1 MITLSSIY
9 VKIQMQPAGSFAIY
23 GETEDANAVPGSML
37 RKLLF
42 AWHERSFYGTQLE
55 VMRIS
60 QGDAVVVSPAMAMEY
75 LCSPGVLLH
84 GRVSW
89 EDGFVELQKG
99 ARFLNEAIVA
109 GWYLPSYELWREG
122 RNGWKLRVPAE
133 HVERFG
139 ELCNGAFPESFWK
152 RWFSQIVEELL
163 ETDTDFELV
172 SVWKGVLQA
181 NRLLQ
186 VNDIGF
192 EALLS
197 ESSWMKEED
206 WLLAIGWTDDDM
218 PYRICVQLVEPY
230 AETYVDGTTTAKD
243 NAADWRLRF
252 IAQDRRD
259 ANRFVE
265 FSSTGN
271 VLIGEIPVA
280 WQSDIAD
287 KLQEQVNRILRML
300 PELES
305 AFQPGKIIE
314 QLSDDEAWTFLTE
327 SSLQLVAAGIS
338 VFLPSWWEEIQKM
351 SRPQLKAKIKS
362 SVGSTR
368 KAMFGMDQIM
378 QFDWRVALGGIDLS
392 EEEFGQLALE
402 KKRLIYIRG
411 KWVQL
416 DPVYLEQ
423 IRQAMKQIERK
434 KGLSFRDV
442 LEMHLG
448 DGEEGLA
455 ADSDDQRGTV
465 NVKVELNSYLRALMK
480 QLGQTQS
487 IPLIERIEGLQA
499 ELRPYQVQGVS
510 WLLFLR
516 NLGLGGCLA
525 DDMGLGKTIQFI
537 GYLLKVKEQSGEGAR
552 STVNSRLKSTSDS
565 GFKADS
571 KSRPSLLICPTSVLG
586 NWQKELARFAPTLQI
601 QFHYGAQ
608 RAKGEAFE
616 ASLGD
621 ADLVITSY
629 TLAQLDEEELSSV
642 TWDTLC
648 LDEAQN
654 IKNAYTKQSQAI
666 RKLEAGQRIAL
677 TGTPIENRL
686 TELWSIFDFVNP
698 GYLGTLTHFNR
709 QYVGPIEKNGDG
721 AKELTARVQRLIR
734 PFLLRRL
741 KKDPAI
747 QLDLPDKY
755 EGKAYVRLTMEQ
767 GALYEN
773 VVQSLMEKIEESHGI
788 EKKGLILTS
797 LMRLK
802 QICDHPGLFL
812 RGFGG
817 AGVRAGAKVSVKAVA
832 KAGAK
837 AGAKADEK
845 ADEKADAKASAK
857 ADEKADAKASV
868 VEKDGRGAL
877 AAAVDVRA
885 RSAKLERLVE
895 MIDELRS
902 EGGSCLIFTQ
912 FVEMG
917 HLLQA
922 TLAQAL
928 GEPVQFLHGGVSAVK
943 RDAMIARFQDATLL
957 AEERCHIFILS
968 LKAGGTGLNLTAA
981 NHVFHYD
988 RWWNPAVENQATDR
1002 AFRIGQ
1008 KRNVQVHKF
1017 ITLGTLE
1024 ERIDEMIE
1032 RKRGLSD
1039 QIVGTGENW
1048 VTEMSTSELR
1058 ELFALRRE
1066 WMEK

>member
-1 MITLSSIY
+1 MMTLSPIHMR
-9 VKIQMQPAGSFAIY
+9 IQRLASGSFALY
-23 GETEDANAVPGSML
+23 GETEEANEVPAYVL
-37 RKLLF
+37 RKQLF
-42 AWHERSFYGTQLE
+42 AWHERSFYGTRLE
-55 VMRIS
+55 VTRIPY
-60 QGDAVVVSPAMAMEY
+60 GDAIVLSPAMALDY
-75 LCSPGVLLH
+75 LRDPGVLLH
-84 GRVSW
+84 SRLTW
-89 EDGFVELQKG
+89 EDGFTELQKG
-99 ARFLNEAIVA
+99 ALFLSEAIDG
-109 GWYLPSYELWREG
+109 GWYLPSYELWRVGE
-122 RNGWKLRVPAE
+122 NGWKFRVPVGQ
-133 HVERFG
+133 VEKFG
-139 ELCNGAFPESFWK
+139 ELCNWAFPESFWQ
-152 RWFSQIVEELL
+152 RWFSRIVEELL
-163 ETDTDFELV
+163 VTDSDFGLAR
-172 SVWKGVLQA
+172 VWEGLLQA
-181 NRLLQ
+181 NRLLR
-186 VNDIGF
+186 VNEPGF
-192 EALLS
+192 EDLLS
-197 ESSWMKEED
+197 ESVWMQEED
-206 WLLAIGWTDDDM
+206 WLLAIGWIQDDA

-259 ANRFVE
+259 ANRIVE

-271 VLIGEIPVA
+271 LLVGEIPLA

-287 KLQEQVNRILRML
+287 KLHEQTKRILRML

-305 AFQPGKIIE
+305 AYQPGKIIE

-327 SSLQLVAAGIS
+327 SSLQLVEAGIS

-351 SRPQLKAKIKS
+351 RRPQLKAKIKS
-362 SVGSTR
+362 SVGTTR

-378 QFDWRVALGGIDLS
+378 QFDWRVALGGVDLS
-392 EEEFGQLALE
+392 EEEFGQMALE

-416 DPVYLEQ
+416 DPAYVEQ
-423 IRQAMKQIERK
+423 IRDVMKQVERK

-442 LEMHLG
+442 LEMHLLE
-448 DGEEGLA
+448 GEEGLA
-455 ADSDDQRGTV
+455 ADSDDQGRAVG
-465 NVKVELNSYLRALMK
+465 VKVELNSHLRGLMK
-480 QLGQTQS
+480 QLGQTKS
-487 IPLIERIEGLQA
+487 IPLVERIVGLHA

-516 NLGLGGCLA
+516 NMGLGGCLA

-537 GYLLKVKEQSGEGAR
+537 AYLLKVREQRDGGSEAEAK
-552 STVNSRLKSTSDS
+552 SNSKLS
-565 GFKADS
+565 S
-571 KSRPSLLICPTSVLG
+571 KPSLLICPTSVLG

-601 QFHYGAQ
+601 QLHYGAQ

-629 TLAQLDEEELSSV
+629 NLAQLDEEELSSV
-642 TWDTLC
+642 SWDTLC

-654 IKNAYTKQSQAI
+654 IKNVYTKQSQAI

-721 AKELTARVQRLIR
+721 AKELTTRVQRLIR

-755 EGKAYVRLTMEQ
+755 EGKAYVRLTTEQ

-773 VVQSLMEKIEESHGI
+773 VVQSLMEKIEDSSGM

-797 LMRLK
+797 LMKLK

-812 RGFGG
+812 REIGG
-817 AGVRAGAKVSVKAVA
+817 AGVIAGVRAGVRAGTKAGSNA
-832 KAGAK
+832 GTKAGAK
-837 AGAKADEK
+837 AKE
-845 ADEKADAKASAK
+845 
-857 ADEKADAKASV
+857 
-868 VEKDGRGAL
+868 GRGAL
-877 AAAVDVRA
+877 AAAADGRT

-928 GEPVQFLHGGVSAVK
+928 GEPVQFLHGGISAVK
-943 RDAMIARFQDATLL
+943 RDAMIARFQDATLP

-1008 KRNVQVHKF
+1008 TRNVQVHKF
-1017 ITLGTLE
+1017 VTLGTLE

-1032 RKRGLSD
+1032 RKQGLSD

-1058 ELFALRRE
+1058 ELFVLRRE
-1066 WMEK
+1066 WIEK

>member
-1 MITLSSIY
+1 MMTLSPIHMRIRRLAS
-9 VKIQMQPAGSFAIY
+9 GSFALY
-23 GETEDANAVPGSML
+23 GETEQANEVPGYML

-55 VMRIS
+55 VTRIPY
-60 QGDAVVVSPAMAMEY
+60 GDAIELSPVMALDY
-75 LCSPGVLLH
+75 LRAPGVLLH
-84 GRVSW
+84 SSLTW
-89 EDGFVELQKG
+89 EEGFTELQKG
-99 ARFLNEAIVA
+99 AHFLSEAIDA
-109 GWYLPSYELWREG
+109 RWYLPSYELWREG
-122 RNGWKLRVPAE
+122 KSGWKFRVPVGQ
-133 HVERFG
+133 VERFR
-139 ELCNGAFPESFWK
+139 ELCNGDFPEIFWQS
-152 RWFSQIVEELL
+152 WFSKIVEEML
-163 ETDTDFELV
+163 ETDADFELSPGWNGLV
-172 SVWKGVLQA
+172 QEHK
-181 NRLLQ
+181 LLQ
-186 VNDIGF
+186 VNARGF
-192 EALLS
+192 NVLLS
-197 ESSWMKEED
+197 ESSWMQEED
-206 WLLAIGWTDDDM
+206 WLLAIGWTHGDDT

-252 IAQDRRD
+252 IAQDHRD

-271 VLIGEIPVA
+271 VLVGEIPLA

-287 KLQEQVNRILRML
+287 KLHEQTKRILRML

-305 AFQPGKIIE
+305 AYQPGKIIE
-314 QLSDDEAWTFLTE
+314 QLSDDAAWTFLTE
-327 SSLQLVAAGIS
+327 SSMQLVAAGIS

-351 SRPQLKAKIKS
+351 RRPQLKAKIKS

-368 KAMFGMDQIM
+368 KAMFGMDQII
-378 QFDWRVALGGIDLS
+378 QFDWRVALGGIDLT
-392 EEEFGQLALE
+392 EEEFGQMALE

-416 DPVYLEQ
+416 DPAYLEQ
-423 IRQAMKQIERK
+423 IRDTMKQVERK

-442 LEMHLG
+442 LEMHLSES
-448 DGEEGLA
+448 EETLA
-455 ADSDDQRGTV
+455 ADSDEKDKAV
-465 NVKVELNSYLRALMK
+465 DVKVELNSHLRGLMK
-480 QLGQTQS
+480 QLGQTKS
-487 IPLIERIEGLQA
+487 IPLVERIDGLHA

-516 NLGLGGCLA
+516 NMGLGGCLA

-537 GYLLKVKEQSGEGAR
+537 AYLLKVREQGKTEEK
-552 STVNSRLKSTSDS
+552 LKS
-565 GFKADS
+565 K
-571 KSRPSLLICPTSVLG
+571 PSLLICPTSVLG

-601 QFHYGAQ
+601 QLHYGAQ

-721 AKELTARVQRLIR
+721 AKELTGRVQRLIR

-755 EGKAYVRLTMEQ
+755 EGKAYVRLTTEQ

-773 VVQSLMEKIEESHGI
+773 VVQSLMEKIEDSSGI

-797 LMRLK
+797 LMKLK

-812 RGFGG
+812 KEIGG
-817 AGVRAGAKVSVKAVA
+817 ASAS
-832 KAGAK
+832 AGAK
-837 AGAKADEK
+837 AKE
-845 ADEKADAKASAK
+845 
-857 ADEKADAKASV
+857 
-868 VEKDGRGAL
+868 GRGAL

-928 GEPVQFLHGGVSAVK
+928 GEPVQFLHGGVSKAK
-943 RDAMIARFQDATLL
+943 RDAMIARFQDATLP

-1008 KRNVQVHKF
+1008 TRNVLVHKF
-1017 ITLGTLE
+1017 VTLGTLE
-1024 ERIDEMIE
+1024 ERIDEMIG
-1032 RKRGLSD
+1032 RKQGLSD

>member
-1 MITLSSIY
+1 MMTLAPIHMR
-9 VKIQMQPAGSFAIY
+9 IQRLPSGSFALY
-23 GETEDANAVPGSML
+23 GETEQANAVPGYML

-42 AWHERSFYGTQLE
+42 AWHERSFYGTGLE
-55 VMRIS
+55 VTRIPY
-60 QGDAVVVSPAMAMEY
+60 GDAIVLSPAMALDY
-75 LCSPGVLLH
+75 LRAPGVLLH
-84 GRVSW
+84 SSLTW
-89 EDGFVELQKG
+89 EDGFMELQKG
-99 ARFLNEAIVA
+99 ANFLSEAIDA

-122 RNGWKLRVPAE
+122 KNGWKFKGPVGQA
-133 HVERFG
+133 ERFR
-139 ELCNGAFPESFWK
+139 ELCDGAFPESFWQ

-163 ETDTDFELV
+163 ETEADFELTSLWNGLV
-172 SVWKGVLQA
+172 QEHE
-181 NRLLQ
+181 LLQ
-186 VNDIGF
+186 VNARGF

-197 ESSWMKEED
+197 ESSWMQEED
-206 WLLAIGWTDDDM
+206 WLLAIGWTHDDDA

-271 VLIGEIPVA
+271 VLVGDIPLA

-287 KLQEQVNRILRML
+287 HLQEQTKRILRML

-305 AFQPGKIIE
+305 AYQPGKIIE
-314 QLSDDEAWTFLTE
+314 QLSDEAAWTFLTE

-351 SRPQLKAKIKS
+351 GRPQLKAKIKS

-378 QFDWRVALGGIDLS
+378 QFDWRVALGGVDLS
-392 EEEFGQLALE
+392 EEEFGRLALE

-416 DPVYLEQ
+416 DPAYLEQ
-423 IRQAMKQIERK
+423 IRDAMKQVERK

-442 LEMHLG
+442 LEMHLSE
-448 DGEEGLA
+448 GEETLA
-455 ADSDDQRGTV
+455 ADSDEKDKAV
-465 NVKVELNSYLRALMK
+465 DVKVELNSHLRGLMK
-480 QLGQTQS
+480 QLGQTKS
-487 IPLIERIEGLQA
+487 IPLVERIDGLHA

-516 NLGLGGCLA
+516 NMGLGGCLA

-537 GYLLKVKEQSGEGAR
+537 AYLLKVREQRKTEEKLTGDSR
-552 STVNSRLKSTSDS
+552 SKSKSDFGSKSMSDS
-565 GFKADS
+565 RRK
-571 KSRPSLLICPTSVLG
+571 PSLLICPTSVLG

-601 QFHYGAQ
+601 QLHYGAQ

-616 ASLGD
+616 ASIGD

-755 EGKAYVRLTMEQ
+755 EGKAFVRLTTEQ

-773 VVQSLMEKIEESHGI
+773 VVQSLMEKIEESSGI

-797 LMRLK
+797 LMKLK

-812 RGFGG
+812 KEIGG
-817 AGVRAGAKVSVKAVA
+817 AGARAGVKAGVKA
-832 KAGAK
+832 GVSAGTKAGAK
-837 AGAKADEK
+837 AEG
-845 ADEKADAKASAK
+845 
-857 ADEKADAKASV
+857 
-868 VEKDGRGAL
+868 GRGAL
-877 AAAVDVRA
+877 SAAEMRT

-922 TLAQAL
+922 TLVQAL
-928 GEPVQFLHGGVSAVK
+928 GEPVQFLHGGISAVK
-943 RDAMIARFQDATLL
+943 RDAMIARFQDTTLP

-1008 KRNVQVHKF
+1008 TRNVQVHKF
-1017 ITLGTLE
+1017 VTLGTLE

-1032 RKRGLSD
+1032 RKQGLSD

-1048 VTEMSTSELR
+1048 VTEMSTSELC

-1066 WMEK
+1066 WIEK

>member
-1 MITLSSIY
+1 MMTLAPIHMR
-9 VKIQMQPAGSFAIY
+9 IQRLPSGSFALY
-23 GETEDANAVPGSML
+23 GETEQANAVPGYML

-42 AWHERSFYGTQLE
+42 AWHERSFYGTGLE
-55 VMRIS
+55 VTRIPY
-60 QGDAVVVSPAMAMEY
+60 GDAIVLSPVMALDY
-75 LCSPGVLLH
+75 LRAPGVLLH
-84 GRVSW
+84 SSLTW
-89 EDGFVELQKG
+89 EEGFTELQKG
-99 ARFLNEAIVA
+99 AHFLSEAIDA
-109 GWYLPSYELWREG
+109 GWYLPSYELWRAG
-122 RNGWKLRVPAE
+122 KNGWKFNVPVGQA
-133 HVERFG
+133 ERFR
-139 ELCNGAFPESFWK
+139 ELCDGAFPESFWQS
-152 RWFSQIVEELL
+152 WFSRIVEELL
-163 ETDTDFELV
+163 ETDADFELAP
-172 SVWKGVLQA
+172 VWNGLVQA

-186 VNDIGF
+186 VNVRGF
-192 EALLS
+192 EALLL

-206 WLLAIGWTDDDM
+206 WLLAIGWTHEDDA

-252 IAQDRRD
+252 IAQDRKD

-271 VLIGEIPVA
+271 VLVGEIPIA

-287 KLQEQVNRILRML
+287 SLQEQTKRILRML

-305 AFQPGKIIE
+305 AYQPGKIIE
-314 QLSDDEAWTFLTE
+314 QLSDEGAWTFLTE

-351 SRPQLKAKIKS
+351 GRPQLKAKIKS

-416 DPVYLEQ
+416 DPAYLEQ
-423 IRQAMKQIERK
+423 IRDAMKQVERK

-442 LEMHLG
+442 LEMHLSE
-448 DGEEGLA
+448 DEEGRAEEGDERAKPLE
-455 ADSDDQRGTV
+455 
-465 NVKVELNSYLRALMK
+465 VKVELNSHMRGLMK
-480 QLGQTQS
+480 QLSQTKS
-487 IPLIERIEGLQA
+487 IPHVGNIEGLCA

-516 NLGLGGCLA
+516 NMGLGGCLA

-537 GYLLKVKEQSGEGAR
+537 AYLLKVREQGETEVRLTGD
-552 STVNSRLKSTSDS
+552 SR
-565 GFKADS
+565 S
-571 KSRPSLLICPTSVLG
+571 KSKSDIGSRSMSDFRSKPSLLICPTSVLG
-586 NWQKELARFAPTLQI
+586 NWQKELARFAPTLRI
-601 QFHYGAQ
+601 QLHYGAQ
-608 RAKGEAFE
+608 RAKGESFQ

-629 TLAQLDEEELSSV
+629 TLAQLDEEELSSI

-721 AKELTARVQRLIR
+721 AKELTGRVQRLIR

-755 EGKAYVRLTMEQ
+755 EGKAYVRLTTEQ

-773 VVQSLMEKIEESHGI
+773 VVQSLMERIEDSSGI

-797 LMRLK
+797 LMKLK

-812 RGFGG
+812 KEIGG
-817 AGVRAGAKVSVKAVA
+817 
-832 KAGAK
+832 AGAK
-837 AGAKADEK
+837 AGTRAGAKTGARAGAKAKE
-845 ADEKADAKASAK
+845 
-857 ADEKADAKASV
+857 
-868 VEKDGRGAL
+868 GRGAL
-877 AAAVDVRA
+877 AAAADVRT

-917 HLLQA
+917 HLLQN

-928 GEPVQFLHGGVSAVK
+928 GEPVQFLHGGISAMK
-943 RDAMIARFQDATLL
+943 RDAMIARFQDATLP

-1008 KRNVQVHKF
+1008 TRNVQVHKF
-1017 ITLGTLE
+1017 VTLGTLE

-1032 RKRGLSD
+1032 RKQGLSD
-1039 QIVGTGENW
+1039 QIVGTAENW

-1066 WMEK
+1066 WIEK

>member
-1 MITLSSIY
+1 MY
-9 VKIQMQPAGSFAIY
+9 MKIQRLPSGSFALY
-23 GETEDANAVPGSML
+23 GETEEANALPAHLL

-55 VMRIS
+55 VTRIAY
-60 QGDAVVVSPAMAMEY
+60 GDAIVLSPAMALDY
-75 LCSPGVLLH
+75 LREPGVLLH
-84 GRVSW
+84 SRLSW
-89 EDGFVELQKG
+89 EDGFTVLQKG
-99 ARFLNEAIVA
+99 AVLLGEALEA
-109 GWYLPSYELWREG
+109 GWYVPSYELWLKGET
-122 RNGWKLRVPAE
+122 GWEMRLPAGQQQRLTE
-133 HVERFG
+133 LISG
-139 ELCNGAFPESFWK
+139 EFPASLWQG
-152 RWFSQIVEELL
+152 WFSSIVEELL
-163 ETDTDFELV
+163 GTDTEFELTQT
-172 SVWKGVLQA
+172 WPGKLQA
-181 NRLLQ
+181 HRLLR
-186 VNDIGF
+186 VDDPGF
-192 EALLS
+192 EAIQA
-197 ESSWMKEED
+197 EAAWMQEAD
-206 WLLAIGWTDDDM
+206 WLFAIGWEQDDA

-252 IAQDRRD
+252 IAQDRSD
-259 ANRFVE
+259 VNRFVE
-265 FSSTGN
+265 FSTTGN
-271 VLIGEIPVA
+271 VLVGAVPAAWRDDIG
-280 WQSDIAD
+280 D
-287 KLQEQVNRILRML
+287 KLMEQAKRFLRIL

-305 AFQPGKIIE
+305 TFQPGKIME
-314 QLSDDEAWTFLTE
+314 QLSDDQAWTFLTE

-351 SRPQLKAKIKS
+351 RPQLKAKLKS
-362 SVGSTR
+362 SVGQAR

-378 QFDWRVALGGIDLS
+378 QFDWRVALGGVDLS
-392 EEEFGQLALE
+392 EDEFMQMALD
-402 KKRLIYIRG
+402 KKRLIYMRG

-416 DPVYLEQ
+416 DPAYLEQ
-423 IRQAMKQIERK
+423 IKDAMKQVEKK

-442 LEMHLG
+442 LELHLLESDEENASDEEVG
-448 DGEEGLA
+448 DA
-455 ADSDDQRGTV
+455 KQDSLKIR
-465 NVKVELNSYLRALMK
+465 VELNSNLRGLMK
-480 QLGQTQS
+480 QLNQTKS
-487 IPLIERIEGLQA
+487 IPLVGRMEELQA

-516 NLGLGGCLA
+516 GFGLGGCLA

-537 GYLLKVKEQSGEGAR
+537 AYLLRVREENK
-552 STVNSRLKSTSDS
+552 TNSK
-565 GFKADS
+565 
-571 KSRPSLLICPTSVLG
+571 PSLLICPTSVLG
-586 NWQKELARFAPTLQI
+586 NWQKEIARFAPTLKI
-601 QFHYGAQ
+601 HLHYGAQ
-608 RAKGEAFE
+608 RAKGEAFT
-616 ASLGD
+616 ASLEEV
-621 ADLVITSY
+621 DLVITSY
-629 TLAQLDEEELSSV
+629 NLAQLDEEELTAV

-666 RKLEAGQRIAL
+666 RKFTAGHRIAL

-698 GYLGTLTHFNR
+698 GYLGTLTAFNR

-721 AKELTARVQRLIR
+721 ARELTSRVQRLIR
-734 PFLLRRL
+734 PFLLRRV

-755 EGKAYVRLTMEQ
+755 EGKAYVRLTPEQ

-773 VVQSLMEKIEESHGI
+773 VVQNLMEKLEVMGRDQKKNSLNEVGTRENMSGI
-788 EKKGLILTS
+788 EKKGLILTA
-797 LMRLK
+797 LMKLK

-812 RGFGG
+812 KDGVGVVARASRGAEARTEGSKGG
-817 AGVRAGAKVSVKAVA
+817 RAGTGTGANAGVSAEADGRAQ
-832 KAGAK
+832 
-837 AGAKADEK
+837 
-845 ADEKADAKASAK
+845 
-857 ADEKADAKASV
+857 
-868 VEKDGRGAL
+868 RGAL
-877 AAAVDVRA
+877 VAAGGRA

-922 TLAQAL
+922 ALGQAL
-928 GEPVQFLHGGVSAVK
+928 SEPVQFLHGGVSKAK
-943 RDAMIARFQDATLL
+943 RDAMVARFQNETLP

-1008 KRNVQVHKF
+1008 TRNVQVHKF
-1017 ITLGTLE
+1017 VTLGTLE
-1024 ERIDEMIE
+1024 ERIDEMIG
-1032 RKRGLSD
+1032 RKQGLSD
-1039 QIVGTGENW
+1039 QIVGSGENW

-1058 ELFALRRE
+1058 ELFALRRD
-1066 WMEK
+1066 WIEK

>member
-1 MITLSSIY
+1 MMTLAPIHLR
-9 VKIQMQPAGSFAIY
+9 IQRLPSGSFAVY
-23 GETEDANAVPGSML
+23 GETEQANMVPGYIL

-42 AWHERSFYGTQLE
+42 AWHERSFYGTGLE
-55 VMRIS
+55 VTRIPY
-60 QGDAVVVSPAMAMEY
+60 GDAIELSPVMALDY
-75 LCSPGVLLH
+75 LRAPGVLLH
-84 GRVSW
+84 SRLTW
-89 EDGFVELQKG
+89 EEGFTELQKG
-99 ARFLNEAIVA
+99 AIFLSEAIDA

-122 RNGWKLRVPAE
+122 KTGWKLRVPTG
-133 HVERFG
+133 HVERFR
-139 ELCNGAFPESFWK
+139 ELCNGAFQESFWQS
-152 RWFSQIVEELL
+152 WFSRIVEELL
-163 ETDTDFELV
+163 ETDVDFALSPVWNGLV
-172 SVWKGVLQA
+172 QA
-181 NRLLQ
+181 HRLLQ
-186 VNDIGF
+186 VNARGF
-192 EALLS
+192 DAVLS
-197 ESSWMKEED
+197 EASWMKEED
-206 WLLAIGWTDDDM
+206 WLLAIGWTDDDDT

-271 VLIGEIPVA
+271 VLVGEIPLA

-287 KLQEQVNRILRML
+287 KLYEQTKRVLRML

-305 AFQPGKIIE
+305 AYQPGKIID
-314 QLSDDEAWTFLTE
+314 QLSDEAAWTFLIE

-368 KAMFGMDQIM
+368 KAMFGMDQIV
-378 QFDWRVALGGIDLS
+378 QFDWRVALGGVDLS

-416 DPVYLEQ
+416 DPAYLEQ
-423 IRQAMKQIERK
+423 IRDAMKQVERK

-442 LEMHLG
+442 LEMHLLE
-448 DGEEGLA
+448 DEEGIA
-455 ADSDDQRGTV
+455 AEGDERAKPLE
-465 NVKVELNSYLRALMK
+465 VKVELNSHLRGLLK
-480 QLGQTQS
+480 QLGQTKS
-487 IPLIERIEGLQA
+487 IPLVANIEGLCA
-499 ELRPYQVQGVS
+499 ELRLYQVQGVS

-516 NLGLGGCLA
+516 NMGLGGCLA

-537 GYLLKVKEQSGEGAR
+537 AYLLKVKEQRGAR
-552 STVNSRLKSTSDS
+552 TEAGERSEAGAEAGAVTKP
-565 GFKADS
+565 KS
-571 KSRPSLLICPTSVLG
+571 KSKSKSKPSLLICPTSVLG
-586 NWQKELARFAPTLQI
+586 NWQKELTRFAPSLQI
-601 QFHYGAQ
+601 QLHYGAQ

-629 TLAQLDEEELSSV
+629 NLAQLDEEELSSV

-654 IKNAYTKQSQAI
+654 IKNVYTKQSQAI
-666 RKLEAGQRIAL
+666 RKLEASQRIAL

-721 AKELTARVQRLIR
+721 AKELTERVQRLIR

-755 EGKAYVRLTMEQ
+755 EGRAFVRLTTEQ

-773 VVQSLMEKIEESHGI
+773 VVQSLMEKIEDTSGI

-797 LMRLK
+797 LMKLK

-812 RGFGG
+812 KEIGGAGARGG
-817 AGVRAGAKVSVKAVA
+817 AGVS
-832 KAGAK
+832 
-837 AGAKADEK
+837 
-845 ADEKADAKASAK
+845 ASAS
-857 ADEKADAKASV
+857 AGVRASASTSASESARASV
-868 VEKDGRGAL
+868 RAKERRGAL
-877 AAAVDVRA
+877 AAAAEVTA

-928 GEPVQFLHGGVSAVK
+928 GEPVQFLHGGISAVK
-943 RDAMIARFQDATLL
+943 RDAMIARFQDATLP

-1008 KRNVQVHKF
+1008 TRNVQVHKF
-1017 ITLGTLE
+1017 VTLGTLE

-1032 RKRGLSD
+1032 RKQGLSD

-1066 WMEK
+1066 WIEK

>member
-1 MITLSSIY
+1 MMTLSPIHMRIRRLAS
-9 VKIQMQPAGSFAIY
+9 GSFALY
-23 GETEDANAVPGSML
+23 GETEQANEVPGYML

-55 VMRIS
+55 VTRIPY
-60 QGDAVVVSPAMAMEY
+60 GDAILLSPVMALDY
-75 LCSPGVLLH
+75 LRAPGVLLH
-84 GRVSW
+84 SSLTW
-89 EDGFVELQKG
+89 EEGFEELQKG
-99 ARFLNEAIVA
+99 AHFLSEAIDA
-109 GWYLPSYELWREG
+109 RWYLPSYELWREG
-122 RNGWKLRVPAE
+122 KSGWKFRVPVGQ
-133 HVERFG
+133 VERFR
-139 ELCNGAFPESFWK
+139 ELCNGDFPEIFWQS
-152 RWFSQIVEELL
+152 WFSEIVEELL
-163 ETDTDFELV
+163 ETDADFELSPGWNGLV
-172 SVWKGVLQA
+172 QEHK
-181 NRLLQ
+181 LLQ
-186 VNDIGF
+186 VNARGF
-192 EALLS
+192 NVLLS
-197 ESSWMKEED
+197 ESSWMQEED
-206 WLLAIGWTDDDM
+206 WLLAIGWTHGDDT

-252 IAQDRRD
+252 IAQDHRD

-271 VLIGEIPVA
+271 VLVGEIPLA

-287 KLQEQVNRILRML
+287 KLHEQTKRILRML

-305 AFQPGKIIE
+305 AYQPGKIIE
-314 QLSDDEAWTFLTE
+314 QLSDDAAWTFLTE
-327 SSLQLVAAGIS
+327 SSMQLVAAGIS

-351 SRPQLKAKIKS
+351 RRPQLKAKIKS

-368 KAMFGMDQIM
+368 KAMFGMDQII
-378 QFDWRVALGGIDLS
+378 QFDWRVALGGIDLT
-392 EEEFGQLALE
+392 EEEFGQMALE

-416 DPVYLEQ
+416 DPAYLEQ
-423 IRQAMKQIERK
+423 IRDTMKQVERK

-442 LEMHLG
+442 LEMHLSES
-448 DGEEGLA
+448 EETLA
-455 ADSDDQRGTV
+455 ADSDEKDKAV
-465 NVKVELNSYLRALMK
+465 DVKVELNSHLRGLMK
-480 QLGQTQS
+480 QLGQTKS
-487 IPLIERIEGLQA
+487 IPLVERIDGLHA

-516 NLGLGGCLA
+516 NMGLGGCLA

-537 GYLLKVKEQSGEGAR
+537 AYLLKVREQGKTEEK
-552 STVNSRLKSTSDS
+552 LKS
-565 GFKADS
+565 K
-571 KSRPSLLICPTSVLG
+571 PSLLICPTSVLG

-601 QFHYGAQ
+601 QLHYGAQ

-686 TELWSIFDFVNP
+686 TELWSIFDYVNP

-721 AKELTARVQRLIR
+721 AKELTGRVQRLIR

-755 EGKAYVRLTMEQ
+755 EGKAYVRLTTEQ

-773 VVQSLMEKIEESHGI
+773 VVQSLMEKIEDSSGI

-797 LMRLK
+797 LMKLK

-812 RGFGG
+812 KEIGG
-817 AGVRAGAKVSVKAVA
+817 ASAS
-832 KAGAK
+832 AGAK
-837 AGAKADEK
+837 AKE
-845 ADEKADAKASAK
+845 
-857 ADEKADAKASV
+857 
-868 VEKDGRGAL
+868 GRGAL

-928 GEPVQFLHGGVSAVK
+928 GEPVQFLHGGVSKAK
-943 RDAMIARFQDATLL
+943 RDAMIARFQDATLP

-1008 KRNVQVHKF
+1008 TRNVLVHKF
-1017 ITLGTLE
+1017 VTLGTLE
-1024 ERIDEMIE
+1024 ERIDEMIG
-1032 RKRGLSD
+1032 RKQGLSD

>member
-1 MITLSSIY
+1 MMTLAPIHMR
-9 VKIQMQPAGSFAIY
+9 IQRLPSGSFALY
-23 GETEDANAVPGSML
+23 GETEQANAVPGYML
-37 RKLLF
+37 RKQLF
-42 AWHERSFYGTQLE
+42 AWHERSFYGTGLE
-55 VMRIS
+55 VTRIPY
-60 QGDAVVVSPAMAMEY
+60 GDAILLSPAMALDY
-75 LCSPGVLLH
+75 LRAPGVLLH
-84 GRVSW
+84 SSLTW
-89 EDGFVELQKG
+89 EDGFMELQKG
-99 ARFLNEAIVA
+99 ANFLSEAIDA

-122 RNGWKLRVPAE
+122 KNGWKFKGPVGQA
-133 HVERFG
+133 ERFK
-139 ELCNGAFPESFWK
+139 ELCDGAFPESFWQS
-152 RWFSQIVEELL
+152 WFSRVVEEML
-163 ETDTDFELV
+163 ETEADFELSSLWNGLV
-172 SVWKGVLQA
+172 QEHK
-181 NRLLQ
+181 LLQ
-186 VNDIGF
+186 VNARGF

-197 ESSWMKEED
+197 ESSWMQEED
-206 WLLAIGWTDDDM
+206 WLLAIGWTHDDDA

-271 VLIGEIPVA
+271 VLVGDIPLA

-287 KLQEQVNRILRML
+287 HLQEQTKRILRML

-305 AFQPGKIIE
+305 AYQPGKIIE
-314 QLSDDEAWTFLTE
+314 QLSDEAAWTFLTE

-351 SRPQLKAKIKS
+351 GRPQLKAKIKS

-378 QFDWRVALGGIDLS
+378 QFDWRVALGGVDLS

-416 DPVYLEQ
+416 DPAYLEQ
-423 IRQAMKQIERK
+423 IRDAMKQVERK

-442 LEMHLG
+442 LEMHLSE
-448 DGEEGLA
+448 GEETLA
-455 ADSDDQRGTV
+455 ADSDEKEKAVGI
-465 NVKVELNSYLRALMK
+465 KIELNTHLRGLMK
-480 QLGQTQS
+480 QLGQIKS
-487 IPLIERIEGLQA
+487 IPLVERIDGLHA

-516 NLGLGGCLA
+516 NMGLGSCLA

-537 GYLLKVKEQSGEGAR
+537 AYLLKVREQGKTEEK
-552 STVNSRLKSTSDS
+552 LKS
-565 GFKADS
+565 K
-571 KSRPSLLICPTSVLG
+571 PSLLICPTSVLG

-601 QFHYGAQ
+601 QLHYGAQ

-616 ASLGD
+616 ASIGD

-654 IKNAYTKQSQAI
+654 IKNAYSKQSQAI

-755 EGKAYVRLTMEQ
+755 EGKAFVRLTTEQ

-773 VVQSLMEKIEESHGI
+773 VVQSLMEKIEESSGI

-797 LMRLK
+797 LMKLK

-812 RGFGG
+812 KEIDGAGAR
-817 AGVRAGAKVSVKAVA
+817 AGVRAGTKE
-832 KAGAK
+832 GAK
-837 AGAKADEK
+837 AKE
-845 ADEKADAKASAK
+845 
-857 ADEKADAKASV
+857 
-868 VEKDGRGAL
+868 GRGAL
-877 AAAVDVRA
+877 AAAEMRT

-922 TLAQAL
+922 TLVQAL
-928 GEPVQFLHGGVSAVK
+928 GEPVQFLHGGISAVK
-943 RDAMIARFQDATLL
+943 RDAMIARFQDTTLP

-1008 KRNVQVHKF
+1008 TRNVQVHKF
-1017 ITLGTLE
+1017 VTLGTLE

-1032 RKRGLSD
+1032 RKQDLSE

-1066 WMEK
+1066 WIEK

>member
-1 MITLSSIY
+1 MMTLAPIHMR
-9 VKIQMQPAGSFAIY
+9 IQRLPSGSFALY
-23 GETEDANAVPGSML
+23 GETEQANAVPGYML

-55 VMRIS
+55 VTRIPY
-60 QGDAVVVSPAMAMEY
+60 GDAIVLSPVMALDY
-75 LCSPGVLLH
+75 LRAPGVLLH
-84 GRVSW
+84 SSLTW
-89 EDGFVELQKG
+89 EEGFTELQKG
-99 ARFLNEAIVA
+99 AHFLSEAIDA
-109 GWYLPSYELWREG
+109 DWYLPSYDLWREG
-122 RNGWKLRVPAE
+122 RNGWKFKVQVGQA
-133 HVERFG
+133 ERFR
-139 ELCNGAFPESFWK
+139 ELCDGAFPESFWQ
-152 RWFSQIVEELL
+152 RWFSRIVEELL
-163 ETDTDFELV
+163 ETDADFELTP
-172 SVWKGVLQA
+172 VWNGLVQA

-186 VNDIGF
+186 VNARGF
-192 EALLS
+192 EALLL
-197 ESSWMKEED
+197 ESSWMQEED
-206 WLLAIGWTDDDM
+206 WLLAIGWTHDDDA

-252 IAQDRRD
+252 IAQDRKD

-271 VLIGEIPVA
+271 VLVGEIPLA

-287 KLQEQVNRILRML
+287 SLQEQTKRILRML

-305 AFQPGKIIE
+305 AYQPGKIIE
-314 QLSDDEAWTFLTE
+314 QMSDEAAWTFLTE

-351 SRPQLKAKIKS
+351 GRPQLKAKIKS

-378 QFDWRVALGGIDLS
+378 QFDWRVALGGVDLS

-416 DPVYLEQ
+416 DPAYLEQ
-423 IRQAMKQIERK
+423 IRDAMKQVERK

-442 LEMHLG
+442 LEMHLSE
-448 DGEEGLA
+448 DEEGRA
-455 ADSDDQRGTV
+455 AESDEKGKLV
-465 NVKVELNSYLRALMK
+465 EIKIELNTHLRGLMK
-480 QLGQTQS
+480 QLGQSKS
-487 IPLIERIEGLQA
+487 IQLVERIDGLHA

-516 NLGLGGCLA
+516 NMGLGGCLA

-537 GYLLKVKEQSGEGAR
+537 AYLLKVREQGE
-552 STVNSRLKSTSDS
+552 TETKIKS
-565 GFKADS
+565 K
-571 KSRPSLLICPTSVLG
+571 PSLLICPTSVLG

-601 QFHYGAQ
+601 QLHYGAQ

-616 ASLGD
+616 SSLGD

-666 RKLEAGQRIAL
+666 RKLEAAQRIAL

-721 AKELTARVQRLIR
+721 AKELTGRVQRLIR

-755 EGKAYVRLTMEQ
+755 EGRAFVRLTTEQ

-773 VVQSLMEKIEESHGI
+773 VVQSLMEKIEESSGI

-797 LMRLK
+797 LMKLK

-812 RGFGG
+812 KEIGG
-817 AGVRAGAKVSVKAVA
+817 AGVRAGAR
-832 KAGAK
+832 
-837 AGAKADEK
+837 E
-845 ADEKADAKASAK
+845 
-857 ADEKADAKASV
+857 
-868 VEKDGRGAL
+868 GRGAL
-877 AAAVDVRA
+877 TAAVDVRT

-928 GEPVQFLHGGVSAVK
+928 GEPVQFLHGGISAVK
-943 RDAMIARFQDATLL
+943 RDAMIARFQDATLP

-1008 KRNVQVHKF
+1008 TRNVQVHKF
-1017 ITLGTLE
+1017 VTLGTLE
-1024 ERIDEMIE
+1024 ERIDEMID
-1032 RKRGLSD
+1032 RKQGLSD

-1066 WMEK
+1066 WIEK

>member
-1 MITLSSIY
+1 MMTLAPIHMRIRRLPS
-9 VKIQMQPAGSFAIY
+9 GSFALY
-23 GETEDANAVPGSML
+23 GETEQANAVPGYML

-42 AWHERSFYGTQLE
+42 AWHERSFYGTGLE
-55 VMRIS
+55 VTRTPN
-60 QGDAVVVSPAMAMEY
+60 GDAIMLSPAMALDY
-75 LCSPGVLLH
+75 LLEPGVLLH
-84 GRVSW
+84 SSLTW
-89 EDGFVELQKG
+89 EDGFTELQKG
-99 ARFLNEAIVA
+99 ALFLNEAIEA

-122 RNGWKLRVPAE
+122 KNGWKFKVP
-133 HVERFG
+133 VGQTERFRD
-139 ELCNGAFPESFWK
+139 LCNGAFPESFWQS
-152 RWFSQIVEELL
+152 WFSRIVEEML
-163 ETDTDFELV
+163 ETEADFKLS
-172 SVWKGVLQA
+172 SVW
-181 NRLLQ
+181 NRLVQEHKLLQ
-186 VNDIGF
+186 VNARGF

-197 ESSWMKEED
+197 ESSWMQEED
-206 WLLAIGWTDDDM
+206 WLLAIGWTHDDDA

-230 AETYVDGTTTAKD
+230 AETYVDGTTTSKD

-252 IAQDRRD
+252 IAQDRKD

-271 VLIGEIPVA
+271 VLVGEIPLA

-287 KLQEQVNRILRML
+287 KIYEQTKRVLRML

-305 AFQPGKIIE
+305 AYQPGKIIE
-314 QLSDDEAWTFLTE
+314 QLSDEAAWTFLTE

-351 SRPQLKAKIKS
+351 GRPQLKAKIKS

-378 QFDWRVALGGIDLS
+378 QFDWRVALGGVDLS

-416 DPVYLEQ
+416 DPAYLEQ
-423 IRQAMKQIERK
+423 IRDAMKQVERK

-442 LEMHLG
+442 LEMHLSE
-448 DGEEGLA
+448 DEEGLA
-455 ADSDDQRGTV
+455 ADSDEKDKAV
-465 NVKVELNSYLRALMK
+465 EIKIELNTHLRGLMK
-480 QLGQTQS
+480 QLGQTKS
-487 IPLIERIEGLQA
+487 IPLVERIDGLHA

-516 NLGLGGCLA
+516 NMGLGGCLA

-537 GYLLKVKEQSGEGAR
+537 AYLLKVREQGETEVRLTGD
-552 STVNSRLKSTSDS
+552 SR
-565 GFKADS
+565 S
-571 KSRPSLLICPTSVLG
+571 KSKSGLRSKPSLLICPTSVLG

-601 QFHYGAQ
+601 QLHYGAQ
-608 RAKGEAFE
+608 RVKGEAFE

-721 AKELTARVQRLIR
+721 ANELTARVQRLIR

-755 EGKAYVRLTMEQ
+755 EGKAYVRLTTEQ

-773 VVQSLMEKIEESHGI
+773 VVQSLMEKIEESSGI

-797 LMRLK
+797 LMKLK

-812 RGFGG
+812 KEIGG
-817 AGVRAGAKVSVKAVA
+817 
-832 KAGAK
+832 AGAK
-837 AGAKADEK
+837 AGVRK
-845 ADEKADAKASAK
+845 
-857 ADEKADAKASV
+857 
-868 VEKDGRGAL
+868 GRRESKR
-877 AAAVDVRA
+877 RA
-885 RSAKLERLVE
+885 RRT
-895 MIDELRS
+895 R
-902 EGGSCLIFTQ
+902 
-912 FVEMG
+912 
-917 HLLQA
+917 
-922 TLAQAL
+922 
-928 GEPVQFLHGGVSAVK
+928 
-943 RDAMIARFQDATLL
+943 R
-957 AEERCHIFILS
+957 
-968 LKAGGTGLNLTAA
+968 
-981 NHVFHYD
+981 
-988 RWWNPAVENQATDR
+988 
-1002 AFRIGQ
+1002 
-1008 KRNVQVHKF
+1008 
-1017 ITLGTLE
+1017 
-1024 ERIDEMIE
+1024 
-1032 RKRGLSD
+1032 RG
-1039 QIVGTGENW
+1039 
-1048 VTEMSTSELR
+1048 
-1058 ELFALRRE
+1058 
-1066 WMEK
+1066 

>member
-1 MITLSSIY
+1 MMTLSPIY
-9 VKIQMQPAGSFAIY
+9 MRIQRLPSGSFALY
-23 GETEDANAVPGSML
+23 GETEQANEVPGYML

-55 VMRIS
+55 VTRIPY
-60 QGDAVVVSPAMAMEY
+60 GDAIVLSPVMALDY
-75 LCSPGVLLH
+75 LRAPGVLLH
-84 GRVSW
+84 SRLSW

-99 ARFLNEAIVA
+99 AVFLGEALDA

-122 RNGWKLRVPAE
+122 RNGWKLRVPVGQAGIFRE
-133 HVERFG
+133 ICSME
-139 ELCNGAFPESFWK
+139 FPESFWQS
-152 RWFSQIVEELL
+152 WFSHIVEEQLV
-163 ETDTDFELV
+163 TDLDFGLAREWNGL
-172 SVWKGVLQA
+172 LQA
-181 NRLLQ
+181 HRLLR
-186 VNDIGF
+186 VNESGF
-192 EALLS
+192 EALLA
-197 ESSWMKEED
+197 ETSWMHEED
-206 WLLAIGWTDDDM
+206 WLFAIGWAQDDT

-271 VLIGEIPVA
+271 VLTGQVPAA
-280 WQSDIAD
+280 WQDDIAD
-287 KLQEQVNRILRML
+287 KLQEQTRRILRML

-305 AFQPGKIIE
+305 AYQPGKIID
-314 QLSDDEAWTFLTE
+314 QLSDDEAWRFLTE

-368 KAMFGMDQIM
+368 KAMFGMDQIV
-378 QFDWRVALGGIDLS
+378 QFDWRVALGSVDLS
-392 EEEFGQLALE
+392 EEEFGHMALE
-402 KKRLIYIRG
+402 KKRLMYIRG

-416 DPVYLEQ
+416 DPAHLEQ
-423 IRQAMKQIERK
+423 IRDAMKQVERK
-434 KGLSFRDV
+434 RGLSFRDV
-442 LEMHLG
+442 LEMHLLEG
-448 DGEEGLA
+448 EDEKELAADGEEKKEA
-455 ADSDDQRGTV
+455 IQIR
-465 NVKVELNSYLRALMK
+465 VELNRNLSSLMK
-480 QLGQTQS
+480 QLNQTKS
-487 IPLIERIEGLQA
+487 IPLVENIEDLRA

-516 NLGLGGCLA
+516 SMGLGGCLA

-537 GYLLKVKEQSGEGAR
+537 AYLLKVKAQRVVGITSGAEAEAGA
-552 STVNSRLKSTSDS
+552 
-565 GFKADS
+565 KAEAEAEAKS
-571 KSRPSLLICPTSVLG
+571 KSKSKSKSKPSLLICPTSVLG
-586 NWQKELARFAPTLQI
+586 NWQMELARFAPTLQI
-601 QFHYGAQ
+601 HLHYGAQ

-629 TLAQLDEEELSSV
+629 TLAQLDEEELSGV

-654 IKNAYTKQSQAI
+654 VKNAYTKQSQAI

-721 AKELTARVQRLIR
+721 AKELTTRVQRLIR

-755 EGKAYVRLTMEQ
+755 EGKAYVRLTPEQ

-773 VVQSLMEKIEESHGI
+773 VVQSLMEQIEGTNRMEERPSGI
-788 EKKGLILTS
+788 EKKGLILAS
-797 LMRLK
+797 LMKLK

-812 RGFGG
+812 KE
-817 AGVRAGAKVSVKAVA
+817 AGLGTNTKA
-832 KAGAK
+832 KAGAP
-837 AGAKADEK
+837 AD
-845 ADEKADAKASAK
+845 S
-857 ADEKADAKASV
+857 
-868 VEKDGRGAL
+868 GAL
-877 AAAVDVRA
+877 VGIA

-928 GEPVQFLHGGVSAVK
+928 GEPVQFLHGGLSAAK
-943 RDAMIARFQDATLL
+943 RDAMIARFQDATLP

-1008 KRNVQVHKF
+1008 TRNVQVHKF
-1017 ITLGTLE
+1017 VTLGTLE

-1032 RKRGLSD
+1032 RKQGLSD

-1066 WMEK
+1066 WIEK

>member
-1 MITLSSIY
+1 MR
-9 VKIQMQPAGSFAIY
+9 IQRLPSGSFALY
-23 GETEDANAVPGSML
+23 GETEQANAVPGYML

-42 AWHERSFYGTQLE
+42 AWHERSFYGTGLE
-55 VMRIS
+55 VTRIPY
-60 QGDAVVVSPAMAMEY
+60 GDAILLSPAMALDY
-75 LCSPGVLLH
+75 LLEPGVLLH
-84 GRVSW
+84 SSLTW
-89 EDGFVELQKG
+89 EEGFTELQKG
-99 ARFLNEAIVA
+99 ANFLSEAIDA

-122 RNGWKLRVPAE
+122 KNGWKFKVPVGQA
-133 HVERFG
+133 ERFR
-139 ELCNGAFPESFWK
+139 ELCDGAFPESFWQS
-152 RWFSQIVEELL
+152 WFSRIVEEML
-163 ETDTDFELV
+163 ETEADFELSSLWNGLV
-172 SVWKGVLQA
+172 QEHK
-181 NRLLQ
+181 LLQ
-186 VNDIGF
+186 VNAQGF

-197 ESSWMKEED
+197 ESFWMQEED
-206 WLLAIGWTDDDM
+206 WLLAIGWIQDDA

-271 VLIGEIPVA
+271 ALVGYIPLA

-287 KLQEQVNRILRML
+287 HLHEQTKRILRML

-305 AFQPGKIIE
+305 DYQPGKIIE
-314 QLSDDEAWTFLTE
+314 QLSDEAAWTFLTE

-338 VFLPSWWEEIQKM
+338 IFLPSWWEEIQKM
-351 SRPQLKAKIKS
+351 GRPQLKAKIKS

-368 KAMFGMDQIM
+368 KAMFGMDQIV
-378 QFDWRVALGGIDLS
+378 QFDWRVALGGVDLS

-416 DPVYLEQ
+416 DPAHLEQ
-423 IRQAMKQIERK
+423 IRDAMKRVERK

-442 LEMHLG
+442 LEMHLTE
-448 DGEEGLA
+448 DDEGLA
-455 ADSDDQRGTV
+455 VEDDERAKPLEV
-465 NVKVELNSYLRALMK
+465 NIELNTHLRGLIK
-480 QLGQTQS
+480 QLVQTKP
-487 IPLIERIEGLQA
+487 IPLVERIDGLHA
-499 ELRPYQVQGVS
+499 ELRPYQVHGVS

-516 NLGLGGCLA
+516 SMGLGGCLA

-537 GYLLKVKEQSGEGAR
+537 AYLLKVKS
-552 STVNSRLKSTSDS
+552 N
-565 GFKADS
+565 S
-571 KSRPSLLICPTSVLG
+571 KSKPSLLICPTSVLG

-601 QFHYGAQ
+601 QLHYGAQ
-608 RAKGEAFE
+608 RAKGETFE

-629 TLAQLDEEELSSV
+629 NLAQLDEEELSSIS
-642 TWDTLC
+642 WDTLC

-721 AKELTARVQRLIR
+721 AMELKGRVQRLIR

-755 EGKAYVRLTMEQ
+755 EGRTFVRLTTEQ

-773 VVQSLMEKIEESHGI
+773 VVQSLMEKIEESSGI

-797 LMRLK
+797 LMKLK

-812 RGFGG
+812 KEIGG
-817 AGVRAGAKVSVKAVA
+817 AGAR
-832 KAGAK
+832 
-837 AGAKADEK
+837 ER
-845 ADEKADAKASAK
+845 
-857 ADEKADAKASV
+857 
-868 VEKDGRGAL
+868 RGAL
-877 AAAVDVRA
+877 VAAADVRA

-943 RDAMIARFQDATLL
+943 RDAMIARFQDATLP

-1008 KRNVQVHKF
+1008 TRNVQVHKF
-1017 ITLGTLE
+1017 VTLGTLE

-1032 RKRGLSD
+1032 RKQGLSD
-1039 QIVGTGENW
+1039 QIVDTGENW

-1066 WMEK
+1066 WIEK

>member
-1 MITLSSIY
+1 MMTLAPIHMR
-9 VKIQMQPAGSFAIY
+9 IQRLPSGSFALY
-23 GETEDANAVPGSML
+23 GETEQANAVPGYML

-42 AWHERSFYGTQLE
+42 AWHERSFYGTGLE
-55 VMRIS
+55 VTRIPY
-60 QGDAVVVSPAMAMEY
+60 GDAILLSPAMALDY
-75 LCSPGVLLH
+75 LLEPGVLLH
-84 GRVSW
+84 SSLTW
-89 EDGFVELQKG
+89 EEGFTELQKG
-99 ARFLNEAIVA
+99 ANFLSEAIDA

-122 RNGWKLRVPAE
+122 KNGWKFKVPVGQA
-133 HVERFG
+133 ERFR
-139 ELCNGAFPESFWK
+139 ELCDGAFPESFWQS
-152 RWFSQIVEELL
+152 WFSRIVEEML
-163 ETDTDFELV
+163 ETEADFELSSLWNGLV
-172 SVWKGVLQA
+172 QEHK
-181 NRLLQ
+181 LLQ
-186 VNDIGF
+186 VNAQGF

-197 ESSWMKEED
+197 ESFWMQEED
-206 WLLAIGWTDDDM
+206 WLLAIGWIQDDA

-271 VLIGEIPVA
+271 ALVGYIPLA

-287 KLQEQVNRILRML
+287 HLHEQTKRILRML

-305 AFQPGKIIE
+305 DYQPGKIIE
-314 QLSDDEAWTFLTE
+314 QLSDEAAWTFLTE

-338 VFLPSWWEEIQKM
+338 IFLPSWWEEIQKM
-351 SRPQLKAKIKS
+351 GRPQLKAKIKS

-368 KAMFGMDQIM
+368 KAMFGMDQIV
-378 QFDWRVALGGIDLS
+378 QFDWRVALGGVDLS

-416 DPVYLEQ
+416 DPAHLEQ
-423 IRQAMKQIERK
+423 IRDAMKRVERK

-442 LEMHLG
+442 LEMHLTE
-448 DGEEGLA
+448 DDEGLA
-455 ADSDDQRGTV
+455 VEDDERAKPLEV
-465 NVKVELNSYLRALMK
+465 NIELNTHLRGLIK
-480 QLGQTQS
+480 QLVQTKP
-487 IPLIERIEGLQA
+487 IPLVERIDGLHA
-499 ELRPYQVQGVS
+499 ELRPYQVHGVS

-516 NLGLGGCLA
+516 SMGLGGCLA

-537 GYLLKVKEQSGEGAR
+537 AYLLKVKS
-552 STVNSRLKSTSDS
+552 N
-565 GFKADS
+565 S
-571 KSRPSLLICPTSVLG
+571 KSKPSLLICPTSVLG

-601 QFHYGAQ
+601 QLHYGAQ
-608 RAKGEAFE
+608 RAKGETFE

-629 TLAQLDEEELSSV
+629 NLAQLDEEELSSIS
-642 TWDTLC
+642 WDTLC

-721 AKELTARVQRLIR
+721 AMELKGRVQRLIR

-755 EGKAYVRLTMEQ
+755 EGRTFVRLTTEQ

-773 VVQSLMEKIEESHGI
+773 VVQSLMEKIEESSGI

-797 LMRLK
+797 LMKLK

-812 RGFGG
+812 KEIGG
-817 AGVRAGAKVSVKAVA
+817 AGAR
-832 KAGAK
+832 
-837 AGAKADEK
+837 ER
-845 ADEKADAKASAK
+845 
-857 ADEKADAKASV
+857 
-868 VEKDGRGAL
+868 RGAL
-877 AAAVDVRA
+877 VAAADVRA

-943 RDAMIARFQDATLL
+943 RDAMIARFQDATLP

-1008 KRNVQVHKF
+1008 TRNVQVHKF
-1017 ITLGTLE
+1017 VTLGTLE

-1032 RKRGLSD
+1032 RKQGLSD
-1039 QIVGTGENW
+1039 QIVDTGENW

-1066 WMEK
+1066 WIEK

>member
-1 MITLSSIY
+1 MMTLSPIHMRIRRLAS
-9 VKIQMQPAGSFAIY
+9 GSFALY
-23 GETEDANAVPGSML
+23 GETEQANEVPGYML

-55 VMRIS
+55 VTRIPY
-60 QGDAVVVSPAMAMEY
+60 GDAILLSPVMALDY
-75 LCSPGVLLH
+75 LRAPGVLLH
-84 GRVSW
+84 SSLTW
-89 EDGFVELQKG
+89 EEGFEELQKG
-99 ARFLNEAIVA
+99 AHFLSEAIDA
-109 GWYLPSYELWREG
+109 RWYLPSYELWREG
-122 RNGWKLRVPAE
+122 KSGWKFRVPVGQ
-133 HVERFG
+133 VERFR
-139 ELCNGAFPESFWK
+139 ELCNGDFPEIFWQS
-152 RWFSQIVEELL
+152 WFSEIVEELL
-163 ETDTDFELV
+163 ETDADFELSPGWNGLV
-172 SVWKGVLQA
+172 QEHK
-181 NRLLQ
+181 LLQ
-186 VNDIGF
+186 VNARGF
-192 EALLS
+192 NVLLS
-197 ESSWMKEED
+197 ESSWMQEED
-206 WLLAIGWTDDDM
+206 WLLAIGWTHGDDT

-252 IAQDRRD
+252 IAQDHRD

-271 VLIGEIPVA
+271 VLVGEIPLA

-287 KLQEQVNRILRML
+287 KLHEQTKRILRML

-305 AFQPGKIIE
+305 AYQPGKIIE
-314 QLSDDEAWTFLTE
+314 QLSDDAAWTFLTE
-327 SSLQLVAAGIS
+327 SSMQLVAAGIS

-351 SRPQLKAKIKS
+351 RRPQLKAKIKS

-368 KAMFGMDQIM
+368 KAMFGMDQII
-378 QFDWRVALGGIDLS
+378 QFDWRVALGGIDLT
-392 EEEFGQLALE
+392 EEEFGQMALE

-416 DPVYLEQ
+416 DPAYLEQ
-423 IRQAMKQIERK
+423 IRDTMKQVERK

-442 LEMHLG
+442 LEMHLSES
-448 DGEEGLA
+448 EETLA
-455 ADSDDQRGTV
+455 ADSDEKDKAV
-465 NVKVELNSYLRALMK
+465 DVKVELNSHLRGLMK
-480 QLGQTQS
+480 QLGQTKS
-487 IPLIERIEGLQA
+487 IPLVERIDGLHA

-516 NLGLGGCLA
+516 NMGLGGCLA

-537 GYLLKVKEQSGEGAR
+537 AYLLKVREQGKTEEK
-552 STVNSRLKSTSDS
+552 LKS
-565 GFKADS
+565 K
-571 KSRPSLLICPTSVLG
+571 PSLLICPTSVLG

-601 QFHYGAQ
+601 QLHYGAQ

-686 TELWSIFDFVNP
+686 TELWSIFDYVNP

-721 AKELTARVQRLIR
+721 AKELTGRVQRLIR

-755 EGKAYVRLTMEQ
+755 EGKAYVRLTTEQ

-773 VVQSLMEKIEESHGI
+773 VVQSLMEKIEDSSGI

-797 LMRLK
+797 LMKLK

-812 RGFGG
+812 KEIGG
-817 AGVRAGAKVSVKAVA
+817 ASAS
-832 KAGAK
+832 AGAK
-837 AGAKADEK
+837 AKE
-845 ADEKADAKASAK
+845 
-857 ADEKADAKASV
+857 
-868 VEKDGRGAL
+868 GRGAL

-902 EGGSCLIFTQ
+902 EGGGCLVFTQ

-928 GEPVQFLHGGVSAVK
+928 GEPVQFLHGGVSKAK
-943 RDAMIARFQDATLL
+943 RDAMIARFQDATLP

-1008 KRNVQVHKF
+1008 TRNVLVHKF
-1017 ITLGTLE
+1017 VTLGTLE
-1024 ERIDEMIE
+1024 ERIDEMIG
-1032 RKRGLSD
+1032 RKQGLSD

-1058 ELFALRRE
+1058 ELLP
-1066 WMEK
+1066 

>member
-1 MITLSSIY
+1 MR
-9 VKIQMQPAGSFAIY
+9 IQRLASGSFALY
-23 GETEDANAVPGSML
+23 GETEQANEVPGYVL

-42 AWHERSFYGTQLE
+42 AWHERSFYGTRLE
-55 VMRIS
+55 VTRIPY
-60 QGDAVVVSPAMAMEY
+60 GDAIVLSPAMALDY
-75 LCSPGVLLH
+75 LRAPGLLLH
-84 GRVSW
+84 SRLTW
-89 EDGFVELQKG
+89 DEGFTELQKG
-99 ARFLNEAIVA
+99 AHFLNEAIDS
-109 GWYLPSYELWREG
+109 GWYVPSYELWLQGE
-122 RNGWKLRVPAE
+122 NGWKFRLPE
-133 HVERFG
+133 EQVERFG
-139 ELCNGAFPESFWK
+139 ELCNGAFPESFWQ
-152 RWFSQIVEELL
+152 RWFSRIVEELL
-163 ETDTDFELV
+163 ETDADFKLSLKWHGLV
-172 SVWKGVLQA
+172 QEH
-181 NRLLQ
+181 RLLQ
-186 VNDIGF
+186 VNAKGF
-192 EALLS
+192 EDLLT
-197 ESSWMKEED
+197 ESAWMQEED
-206 WLLAIGWTDDDM
+206 WLLAIGWIQDDA

-271 VLIGEIPVA
+271 VLTGLVPAA
-280 WQSDIAD
+280 WQNDISD
-287 KLQEQVNRILRML
+287 KLDEQTKRILRLL

-305 AFQPGKIIE
+305 VYQPGKIIE

-327 SSLQLVAAGIS
+327 SSLQLVEAGIS

-351 SRPQLKAKIKS
+351 GRPQLKAKIKS

-368 KAMFGMDQIM
+368 KAMFGMDQIV
-378 QFDWRVALGGIDLS
+378 QFDWRVALGGVDLS
-392 EEEFGQLALE
+392 EEEFAQLALE

-416 DPVYLEQ
+416 DPAHLEQ
-423 IRQAMKQIERK
+423 IRDTIRQVERK

-442 LEMHLG
+442 LEMHLSES
-448 DGEEGLA
+448 EEGIA
-455 ADSDDQRGTV
+455 ADSDEKDRIV
-465 NVKVELNSYLRALMK
+465 DVKVELNSHLRGLMK
-480 QLGQTQS
+480 QLGQTKS
-487 IPLIERIEGLQA
+487 IPLVERIDGLHA

-516 NLGLGGCLA
+516 SMGLGGCLA

-537 GYLLKVKEQSGEGAR
+537 AYLLKVREAGAK
-552 STVNSRLKSTSDS
+552 SSLNSESNPNPNSEII
-565 GFKADS
+565 S
-571 KSRPSLLICPTSVLG
+571 KSKPSLLICPTSVLG

-601 QFHYGAQ
+601 QLHYGAQ

-616 ASLGD
+616 ASLSD

-642 TWDTLC
+642 TWDSLC

-686 TELWSIFDFVNP
+686 TELWSIFDFANP

-721 AKELTARVQRLIR
+721 AKELTGRVQRLIR

-755 EGKAYVRLTMEQ
+755 EGKAYVRLTTEQ

-773 VVQSLMEKIEESHGI
+773 VVQSLMEKIEDSSGI

-797 LMRLK
+797 LMKLK

-812 RGFGG
+812 REIGG
-817 AGVRAGAKVSVKAVA
+817 AGVRAGEKAGSNASMKAGLNADTKAGTKAGVKAGA
-832 KAGAK
+832 NAGSKADTKAGAK
-837 AGAKADEK
+837 AKE
-845 ADEKADAKASAK
+845 
-857 ADEKADAKASV
+857 
-868 VEKDGRGAL
+868 GRGAL
-877 AAAVDVRA
+877 AAAEMRT

-943 RDAMIARFQDATLL
+943 RDAMIARFQDATLP

-1008 KRNVQVHKF
+1008 TRNVQVHKF
-1017 ITLGTLE
+1017 VTLGTLE

-1032 RKRGLSD
+1032 RKKGLSD

-1066 WMEK
+1066 WIEK